1 MDIKRI
7 ITGAANRTAETP
19 GAAASAAKPP
29 ATAQR
34 KAAAPSLISAD
45 LRITGDLNSAGD
57 IHVEGVVEGDIR
69 SAMLTIGEGA
79 EVRGSVVAE
88 QVRVCG
94 TVLGQIQ
101 AHRVELTKTA
111 KVTGD
116 IAHELLSIESGA
128 FIEGHCRRME
138 PGAAL
143 GTRKI
148 EGVVNLADAVPN
160 PLSKKGGAA

>member
-7 ITGAANRTAETP
+7 ITGAASRTAESNT
-19 GAAASAAKPP
+19 AALSSKSPVAGP
-29 ATAQR
+29 R

-45 LRITGDLNSAGD
+45 LRITGDLNSSGD
-57 IHVEGVVEGDIR
+57 IHVEGIVEGDIR
-69 SAMLTIGEGA
+69 SATLTIGEGA
-79 EVRGSVVAE
+79 EVRGSIVAE

-94 TVLGQIQ
+94 VVLGQIQ

-128 FIEGHCRRME
+128 FIEGHCRRIE
-138 PGAAL
+138 PGMAL
-143 GTRKI
+143 AGRKSDA
-148 EGVVNLADAVPN
+148 VVNIADAVPS
-160 PLSKKGGAA
+160 PLGKKGGAA

>member
-7 ITGAANRTAETP
+7 ITGAANRTAESN
-19 GAAASAAKPP
+19 AASSSKPP
-29 ATAQR
+29 LAGQR

-45 LRITGDLNSAGD
+45 LRIAGDLNSSGD

-79 EVRGSVVAE
+79 EVRGSIVAD

-94 TVLGQIQ
+94 VVHGQIQ

-128 FIEGHCRRME
+128 FIEGHCRRIE
-138 PGAAL
+138 PGMAL
-143 GTRKI
+143 TGRKSDA
-148 EGVVNLADAVPN
+148 VVNIADAVPN
-160 PLSKKGGAA
+160 PLGKKGGAA

>member
-7 ITGAANRTAETP
+7 ITGAASRTAESSI
-19 GAAASAAKPP
+19 AASSSKPP
-29 ATAQR
+29 VAGPR

-45 LRITGDLNSAGD
+45 LRITGDLNSSGD
-57 IHVEGVVEGDIR
+57 ILVEGVVEGDIR
-69 SAMLTIGEGA
+69 SATLTIGEGA
-79 EVRGSVVAE
+79 EVRGSIVAD

-94 TVLGQIQ
+94 VVLGQIQ

-128 FIEGHCRRME
+128 FIEGHCRRIE
-138 PGAAL
+138 PGTAL
-143 GTRKI
+143 AGRKSDA
-148 EGVVNLADAVPN
+148 VVNIADAVPG
-160 PLSKKGGAA
+160 PLGKKGGAA

>member
-1 MDIKRI
+1 MDIKKI
-7 ITGAANRTAETP
+7 ITRAAGQTASDAGKGSP
-19 GAAASAAKPP
+19 SAAKTLSGVP
-29 ATAQR
+29 R
-34 KAAAPSLISAD
+34 KAASPSLISAD
-45 LRITGDLNSAGD
+45 LRIVGDLNSGGD

-79 EVRGSVVAE
+79 EVRGSIVAE

-101 AHRVELTKTA
+101 AQRVELTKTA

-128 FIEGHCRRME
+128 FIEGHCRRVE
-138 PGAAL
+138 PASS
-143 GTRKI
+143 RD
-148 EGVVNLADAVPN
+148 GVVNLADAVPN
-160 PLSKKGGAA
+160 PLGKKGGAA

>member
-7 ITGAANRTAETP
+7 ITGAANRTAETTP
-19 GAAASAAKPP
+19 ASSAPKPTNTGP
-29 ATAQR
+29 R

-45 LRITGDLNSAGD
+45 LRITGDLNSTGD

-79 EVRGSVVAE
+79 EVRGSIVAE

-94 TVLGQIQ
+94 VVLGQIQ

-116 IAHELLSIESGA
+116 IAHELLSIEAGA
-128 FIEGHCRRME
+128 FIEGHCRRIE
-138 PGAAL
+138 PGTAL
-143 GTRKI
+143 SGRKSDA
-148 EGVVNLADAVPN
+148 VVNIAD
-160 PLSKKGGAA
+160 KKGGAA

>member
-7 ITGAANRTAETP
+7 ITGVASRTAESNT
-19 GAAASAAKPP
+19 AALSSKSPVAGP
-29 ATAQR
+29 R

-45 LRITGDLNSAGD
+45 LRITGDLNSSGD

-69 SAMLTIGEGA
+69 SATLTIGEGA
-79 EVRGSVVAE
+79 EVRGSIVAE

-94 TVLGQIQ
+94 VVLGQIQ

-128 FIEGHCRRME
+128 FIEGHCRRIE
-138 PGAAL
+138 PGMAL
-143 GTRKI
+143 AGRKSDA
-148 EGVVNLADAVPN
+148 VVNIADAVPN
-160 PLSKKGGAA
+160 PLGKKGGAA